1 LAQKKVSGNDHE
13 GAGIDRK
20 LHDPGQDR
28 LIPLAPLDLAKIGSI
43 DDLVRAM
50 AKTAFT
56 GRQLGEAADVLE
68 AMARDKDAFIVMT
81 LAGAMTVAKQGL
93 IIAELIERGIVN
105 AIVSTGALMAH
116 GLVEATGRAHFRH
129 NPELSDEE
137 LYEAGY
143 NRVYDTLEPEQNLD
157 DVERVMH
164 AVFSAWDADEVMCSH
179 KLNRAIGAHLSKTAK
194 GQRGILKS
202 AYEGN
207 VPVFVP
213 AFSDSELGLDFA
225 LTNRER
231 DKQGKARFRFDPF
244 EDLEHFA
251 ATLLAQK
258 RLGIFTIG
266 GGVPRN
272 WSQQFGP
279 FIELR
284 HRRGGEDLPL
294 KRYHY
299 GLRICPEPVYWG
311 GLSGSPYSEAVSWG
325 KFVPP
330 AEGGKFGEV
339 FVDATVGLPLIVAA
353 VLERLKKKPAGKKV
367 LGEAKPSDQRTT
379 IEEFS
384 PSNINSREAGLKNR
398 LAWGEKCLE
407 NSRNMNK
414 AVFSRW
420 LNEEV
425 LRQAEVSRG
434 AINRWMNE
442 FQVFASAVPSE
453 KARKALLRIIK
464 PTILFARGSG
474 PVKLS
479 ERLAEALK
487 KYPPPPAGSDDL
499 YLEWAHEAGLY
510 AEKMI
515 SRRS

>member
-1 LAQKKVSGNDHE
+1 MTQKKKSKHGNHHEQAGQVNSSQE
-13 GAGIDRK
+13 GAGHGGEGIDRK
-20 LHDPGQDR
+20 LHNPIDDK
-28 LIPLAPLDLAKIGSI
+28 LIPLAPLDLGTVGSI
-43 DDLVRAM
+43 DELVRAM

-93 IIAELIERGIVN
+93 IVTDLIEHGIVN

-116 GLVEATGRAHFRH
+116 GLVEATGRAHFQT
-129 NPELSDEE
+129 NPDFSDEE

-164 AVFSAWDADEVMCSH
+164 AVFSAWDADEVMCSY

-202 AYEGN
+202 AYEN
-207 VPVFVP
+207 DVPVFVP
-213 AFSDSELGLDFA
+213 AFSDSELGLDYA

-231 DKQGKARFRFDPF
+231 EKEGKQRFRFDPF
-244 EDLEHFA
+244 VDLEYFA

-367 LGEAKPSDQRTT
+367 L
-379 IEEFS
+379 
-384 PSNINSREAGLKNR
+384 
-398 LAWGEKCLE
+398 
-407 NSRNMNK
+407 
-414 AVFSRW
+414 AV
-420 LNEEV
+420 
-425 LRQAEVSRG
+425 
-434 AINRWMNE
+434 
-442 FQVFASAVPSE
+442 SE
-453 KARKALLRIIK
+453 
-464 PTILFARGSG
+464 
-474 PVKLS
+474 
-479 ERLAEALK
+479 
-487 KYPPPPAGSDDL
+487 
-499 YLEWAHEAGLY
+499 
-510 AEKMI
+510 
-515 SRRS
+515 